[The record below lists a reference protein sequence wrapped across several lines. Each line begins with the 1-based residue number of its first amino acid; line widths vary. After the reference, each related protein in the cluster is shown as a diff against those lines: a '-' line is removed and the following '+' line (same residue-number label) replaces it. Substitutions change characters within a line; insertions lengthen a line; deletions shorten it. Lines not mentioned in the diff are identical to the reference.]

1 MVAKLNGSVPP
12 NVSLLRPFSKGENT
26 LKKLQSLKLLEK
38 NVDLMSQNENEGMRK
53 KSNFQK
59 KDRVTKPISLEKKS
73 AKKSISQKKRK
84 VLENKSQKK
93 KTQRKV
99 LEKQSHTNK

>member
-1 MVAKLNGSVPP
+1 
-12 NVSLLRPFSKGENT
+12 
-26 LKKLQSLKLLEK
+26 
-38 NVDLMSQNENEGMRK
+38 MSQNENEGMRK

-73 AKKSISQKKRK
+73 AKKSISQKREKF
-84 VLENKSQKK
+84 QKINLRK

>member
-1 MVAKLNGSVPP
+1 
-12 NVSLLRPFSKGENT
+12 
-26 LKKLQSLKLLEK
+26 
-38 NVDLMSQNENEGMRK
+38 MSQNENEGMRK

-59 KDRVTKPISLEKKS
+59 KDRVTKPISLEKKKS

-93 KTQRKV
+93 KHKEKCQKNNLTQI
-99 LEKQSHTNK
+99 NKGKSQKINPII